1 MSTPAQIAA
10 NIANAQSSCGP
21 RSAAGKAKS
30 SKNAITLGLFS
41 GDFIRPGEESAYAAF
56 EIALARDLAPV
67 GALEEI
73 LAEEIHR
80 AVWRL
85 HRCGEVESHLVIRLN
100 DGENYILDAME
111 SGNAAEKIQ
120 NSVDRARSQAHRL
133 LHKSTAELRKLQT
146 ERHYR
151 NQNLEAGT
159 DLSAYG
165 LADSQ
170 SIAASPKQPVAQ
182 RTQSQP
188 SGTPRNAPC
197 PCGSGQKHKRC
208 CGQARRTASPLR
220 ANPPENAPAKLHAA

>member
-10 NIANAQSSCGP
+10 NIINAQSSCGP

-30 SKNAITLGLFS
+30 SKNSITLGLFS

-56 EIALARDLAPV
+56 EIALALAPV

-111 SGNAAEKIQ
+111 SGNTAEKIQ

-133 LHKSTAELRKLQT
+133 LHKSTAELRRLQT

-151 NQNLEAGT
+151 TQNLEAGT

-170 SIAASPKQPVAQ
+170 SVAASPKQPVAQ

-197 PCGSGQKHKRC
+197 PCDSGQKHKRC
-208 CGQARRTASPLR
+208 CGKNAQAMLH
-220 ANPPENAPAKLHAA
+220 PA